1 MTRPRRIRIL
11 AAAVAAGIATMIT
24 AGCSG
29 GGGSATATDTPPFVA
44 PQPAGLQDPAVIP
57 SSSAGPPPSC
67 DVRHSSLRPED
78 GNPATG
84 ATLEKIKQRG
94 RLIVG
99 VDQNTYLF
107 GYRDPATGQ
116 IVGFDIDIAKQ
127 VAAALFGNPDAVQ
140 LTALTSAQRIP
151 AIQSGQVDLVV
162 RTMTITCDRLQQVDF
177 SSDYFDAGQR
187 VLVPR
192 DSTATGIGDL
202 GGKKVCAAAGSTSIK
217 NIAAAPSHPIPVS
230 VTDWTDC
237 MVLLQQ
243 GQVAAISTDDA
254 ILLGM
259 AAQDSNTKLV
269 GDRFTDEPYGI
280 AVSKNAN
287 DLLRF
292 VNGVLEQVRGDG
304 TWAKIYTH
312 WLPGPVAFPPPAGYR
327 D

>member
-1 MTRPRRIRIL
+1 MTHTRRISRL
-11 AAAVAAGIATMIT
+11 AVVVAVGLAAGIL
-24 AGCSG
+24 AGCAG
-29 GGGSATATDTPPFVA
+29 RGGSGTAAGVPSFAA
-44 PQPAGLQDPAVIP
+44 PRPAGIQDPAVIP
-57 SSSAGPPPSC
+57 GNTAGPPPTC
-67 DVRHSSLRPED
+67 DVRHSSLRPQV
-78 GNPATG
+78 GNPAAG
-84 ATLEKIKQRG
+84 ATLAKIKQRG

-116 IVGFDIDIAKQ
+116 IVGFDIDIAREI
-127 VAAALFGNPDAVQ
+127 AAALFGNPNAIQ
-140 LTALTSAQRIP
+140 LTTLTSAQRIP
-151 AIQSGQVDLVV
+151 AIQSGQVDLVA
-162 RTMTITCDRLQQVDF
+162 RTMTITCGRLQQVDF

-192 DSTATGIGDL
+192 DSAAAGIGDL
-202 GGKKVCAAAGSTSIK
+202 GGKKVCAAAGSTSIS

-230 VTDWTDC
+230 VADWTDC

-243 GQVAAISTDDA
+243 GQVSAVSTDDA

-259 AAQDSNTKLV
+259 AAQDPNTKVV

-280 AVSKNAN
+280 AVDKNAN

-292 VNGVLEQVRGDG
+292 VNGVLERLRSDG
-304 TWAKIYTH
+304 TWARIYAR
-312 WLPGPVAFPPPAGYR
+312 WLPGPVPSPPPAGYR